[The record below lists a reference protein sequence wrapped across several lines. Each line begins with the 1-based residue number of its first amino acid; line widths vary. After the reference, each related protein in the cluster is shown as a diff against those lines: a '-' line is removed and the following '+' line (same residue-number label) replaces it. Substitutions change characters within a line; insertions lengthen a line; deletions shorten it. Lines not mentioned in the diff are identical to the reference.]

1 MQFGVKTLDAQNLSY
16 GIPHLSQIAPK
27 LSYFFRRLGCWSQL
41 ILLFSHRILYF
52 PGLEADEPPLIE
64 RHLSNDSCLLG
75 WILFE
80 ENSSFLISYCYNQ
93 HDIETTAEY
102 KAKPRKSDWG
112 KQENRLQH
120 STKRARLL

>member
-52 PGLEADEPPLIE
+52 PGLEEAAHQRANESD
-64 RHLSNDSCLLG
+64 DACLLG